1 MKLGGQE
8 YAFVL
13 DASPP
18 KEEPKLKP
26 GKEKPPAAAK
36 AAQAKSVWAQQIGA
50 ALGTPTAPAESRSK
64 APRYN
69 RLYFDLNH
77 NGDLTDDKPI
87 EAETTPG
94 GVVMP
99 ADYSP
104 LQFPCVDLTIDVDG
118 TKLDYVFFLVGLLQ
132 RFAASSATPG
142 SDSPRPRAAK
152 ATSPWRARSITLC

>member
-1 MKLGGQE
+1 MVNPQNSEQAAAFKRIVKKEPKYITAHPFRGVVKLGGQE

-50 ALGTPTAPAESRSK
+50 VLGTPTAPAESRSK

-87 EAETTPG
+87 DAETTPG

-104 LQFPCVDLTIDVDG
+104 LQFPRV
-118 TKLDYVFFLVGLLQ
+118 
-132 RFAASSATPG
+132 
-142 SDSPRPRAAK
+142 RPD
-152 ATSPWRARSITLC
+152 ARR